1 MQVPFTS
8 APELPPICSAI
19 FLKFIPLVTVVHVF
33 VDGQQDA
40 SPCQVHFSGVN
51 FEDVKTGVL
60 IRRWEFNFPAVTNSR
75 DFHDIQAY
83 SENWFITRPVNATGS
98 KEGRVKDVN
107 PVRCHDHLK

>member
-19 FLKFIPLVTVVHVF
+19 FLKFIPLIIFVHVFVHVFVITFVHVF

-60 IRRWEFNFPAVTNSR
+60 IRRWEFNFPALNNSR

-83 SENWFITRPVNATGS
+83 SEN
-98 KEGRVKDVN
+98 
-107 PVRCHDHLK
+107 